1 MPRRLSAAAVLLLF
15 AGACAAAPLEVT
27 VHDAAGRALP
37 DAVVFLE
44 SPAARAATRPLAGFE
59 IAQEERRFLPEV
71 AVVTLG
77 TDVQF
82 PNRDSVRHHVYSFSP
97 AKTFDLK
104 LYSGKPANPVVFDK
118 PGPVALGCNIHDWM
132 VGFVYVV
139 ESPWFAK
146 TARTGT
152 ARIDLADGEYDL
164 KVWHPWQRA
173 ELPAQRVKVGG
184 AESQLT
190 FKVDLNPPPKA
201 TPH

>member
-1 MPRRLSAAAVLLLF
+1 VNFARAMIPALLLAAVDAGAAAVS
-15 AGACAAAPLEVT
+15 AMVTDGTGAPVPE
-27 VHDAAGRALP
+27 
-37 DAVVFLE
+37 AVVYAL
-44 SPAARAATRPLAGFE
+44 SASGKPPATPPRAAVMDQVNKEFVPFVIPVQLGS
-59 IAQEERRFLPEV
+59 P
-71 AVVTLG
+71 VT
-77 TDVQF
+77 F
-82 PNRDSVRHHVYSFSP
+82 PNKDNIRHHVYSFSP

-146 TARTGT
+146 TAKAGG
-152 ARIDLADGEYDL
+152 ARLDLPDGEYDL
-164 KVWHPWQRA
+164 KVWHPWLRA
-173 ELPAQRVKVGG
+173 ESPVQRVKVGG
-184 AESQLT
+184 AETQLT

>member
-1 MPRRLSAAAVLLLF
+1 MIAARSTLVLALLAGEAGAAAVN
-15 AGACAAAPLEVT
+15 AMVTDMTGAAVPEAVIYALPASGKLPSAAPRPAVMDQVNKEFVPFVIPVQLGAPVT
-27 VHDAAGRALP
+27 
-37 DAVVFLE
+37 
-44 SPAARAATRPLAGFE
+44 
-59 IAQEERRFLPEV
+59 
-71 AVVTLG
+71 
-77 TDVQF
+77 F
-82 PNRDSVRHHVYSFSP
+82 PNKDNIRHHVYSFSP

-146 TARTGT
+146 TAKTG
-152 ARIDLADGEYDL
+152 AAKLDLSDGEYDL

-184 AESQLT
+184 TETQAS
-190 FKVDLNPPPKA
+190 FKLDLNPPPKVV
-201 TPH
+201 PH